1 MGVNSMVIHYP
12 NGQSY
17 RPLTNSKYEKKPR
30 STKNEKIIF
39 GNRGMSLE
47 DELNA
52 SNEYYL
58 KNQQAVIHKK
68 PVPIQIVQVDYPK
81 RSAAVIKEAYFKQAS
96 TTDYNGVY
104 KGYYLDF
111 EAKET
116 RNQTSFPLNN
126 FHSHQVKH
134 MQACVQQGGICF
146 TIIKFSST
154 QELFLLPAAVLFR
167 YWEKRTTNRKS
178 IPKKVI
184 SSQGFPINYEYQP
197 LIPYLSKVDLLIE
210 ELK

>member
-1 MGVNSMVIHYP
+1 MVIRYP

-17 RPLTNSKYEKKPR
+17 RPPTNLKYENN
-30 STKNEKIIF
+30 SHSAKNEQIIF

-47 DELNA
+47 DELNTT
-52 SNEYYL
+52 NQYYL
-58 KNQQAVIHKK
+58 DHHQAVIHKK
-68 PVPIQIVQVDYPK
+68 PVPIQIVQVDYPR

-104 KGYYLDF
+104 QGYYLDF

-116 RNQTSFPLNN
+116 RNHTSFPLSN
-126 FHSHQVKH
+126 FHPHQIKH
-134 MQACVQQGGICF
+134 MQACTQQGGICF

-154 QELFLLPAAVLFR
+154 QELFLLPAAILFS
-167 YWEKRTTNRKS
+167 YWEKQTTNRKS

-184 SSQGFPINYEYQP
+184 SSQGFSIKYGYQP
-197 LIPYLSKVDLLIE
+197 LIPYLTKVDLLIE
-210 ELK
+210 QLK